1 MYNNSYNKQATVLQQ
16 KTDVVNRCITQ
27 NASLLVVPKRLNA
40 LSIAFQPYMD
50 RNRAMPAALPR
61 LVARCHPHT
70 VVCAH
75 THTHMQMLKK
85 HFPKNNKRQQTIDNK
100 QKKKKRK
107 ITNNSLK
114 LRLKPATERFPYF
127 ISPTANYCCVSA
139 CRLCV
144 VLVVWQALTREP
156 LVRNARQR
164 CAVRVAAAVIKTK
177 SSRRQQQLCSNSPQ
191 WVSGSQAH
199 GERCI
204 CVCSSKVSRIKC
216 KQQQLAD
223 LRWVLG
229 WRKTAHNGIEW
240 FLNETRVYSEC
251 LECVRSYACA
261 HSLYWVHSQCVMLWW
276 VCMSAAKTITQWNFA
291 TESNAKKGKRKQ

>member
-100 QKKKKRK
+100 QTKKTQNHKQLTQVATQASHWELS
-107 ITNNSLK
+107 ILYFTNSK
-114 LRLKPATERFPYF
+114 LLLCICLPIVCRVGRLTGA
-127 ISPTANYCCVSA
+127 
-139 CRLCV
+139 
-144 VLVVWQALTREP
+144 
-156 LVRNARQR
+156 NARASCPKCQATLR
-164 CAVRVAAAVIKTK
+164 SPRRSSSDKDQEQQKAATAM
-177 SSRRQQQLCSNSPQ
+177 QQL
-191 WVSGSQAH
+191 
-199 GERCI
+199 
-204 CVCSSKVSRIKC
+204 
-216 KQQQLAD
+216 
-223 LRWVLG
+223 
-229 WRKTAHNGIEW
+229 TAVG
-240 FLNETRVYSEC
+240 
-251 LECVRSYACA
+251 
-261 HSLYWVHSQCVMLWW
+261 
-276 VCMSAAKTITQWNFA
+276 
-291 TESNAKKGKRKQ
+291 